1 MVKGGKLPMTDMQK
15 EQILKLRSE
24 GLGYIRIAREM
35 GISENTIKSFCR
47 RNARTG
53 VSKLTEP
60 ISDAQLK
67 HFCQYCGIEVEQ
79 TSGRKMKKFCSDRC
93 RMKWWNAHSD
103 KIVRHKTHHYKC
115 PCCGREFEVYGNS
128 RRKYCSHPCYINA
141 RFKGGASHE

>member
-1 MVKGGKLPMTDMQK
+1 MTDMQK

-47 RNARTG
+47 RNART
-53 VSKLTEP
+53 
-60 ISDAQLK
+60 
-67 HFCQYCGIEVEQ
+67 GIEVEQ